1 MPRATRLYQSLWL
14 GDGGAPG
21 DRRLAELLQ
30 RGATA
35 PGPGL
40 PNAARGVRWRS
51 LRACG
56 QRLHGGWLRRCRQA
70 RRHGRKRSVDLCRI
84 RLILHQYLL
93 PRIGRDIGNAA
104 GLSLKSPR
112 FLSSRWGP
120 PQFAWAFFL
129 SEWAIRL
136 VMLTVVPF
144 RRSPAAAQ
152 GWLLLIF
159 FEPWI
164 GLVLYGFVGRPTMSR
179 WRVQQMAKLPQA
191 MAKIRERVLNH
202 LTMQQLVRPEDW
214 TGYLAQK
221 LGRMPSLG
229 GNDAE
234 ILVDYTATL
243 ARLVAEI

>member
-40 PNAARGVRWRS
+40 PDAARGVRWRS

-56 QRLHGGWLRRCRQA
+56 QRLHSVWLRRCRQA
-70 RRHGRKRSVDLCRI
+70 GRHGRKRSVDLCRI

-120 PQFAWAFFL
+120 PHSVEAMHEITVFQKPPDAF
-129 SEWAIRL
+129 
-136 VMLTVVPF
+136 
-144 RRSPAAAQ
+144 
-152 GWLLLIF
+152 GWI
-159 FEPWI
+159 
-164 GLVLYGFVGRPTMSR
+164 
-179 WRVQQMAKLPQA
+179 
-191 MAKIRERVLNH
+191 
-202 LTMQQLVRPEDW
+202 
-214 TGYLAQK
+214 
-221 LGRMPSLG
+221 
-229 GNDAE
+229 
-234 ILVDYTATL
+234 
-243 ARLVAEI
+243 

>member
-70 RRHGRKRSVDLCRI
+70 RRHGRKRSVDLCRM

-93 PRIGRDIGNAA
+93 PRIGRDIGNTA

-120 PQFAWAFFL
+120 PQTHGQILPPGEVYSASTYWTESALLCNLKFG
-129 SEWAIRL
+129 
-136 VMLTVVPF
+136 
-144 RRSPAAAQ
+144 RRTPAS
-152 GWLLLIF
+152 LF
-159 FEPWI
+159 
-164 GLVLYGFVGRPTMSR
+164 GRNR
-179 WRVQQMAKLPQA
+179 A
-191 MAKIRERVLNH
+191 
-202 LTMQQLVRPEDW
+202 
-214 TGYLAQK
+214 
-221 LGRMPSLG
+221 
-229 GNDAE
+229 
-234 ILVDYTATL
+234 
-243 ARLVAEI
+243 

>member
-40 PNAARGVRWRS
+40 PDAARGVRWRS

-56 QRLHGGWLRRCRQA
+56 QRLHSGWLRRCRQA

-120 PQFAWAFFL
+120 PQFARDKAAVGPGEA
-129 SEWAIRL
+129 SEAQLAPLYEKIGQ
-136 VMLTVVPF
+136 LTVERDFF
-144 RRSPAAAQ
+144 RKRSGP
-152 GWLLLIF
+152 
-159 FEPWI
+159 
-164 GLVLYGFVGRPTMSR
+164 
-179 WRVQQMAKLPQA
+179 
-191 MAKIRERVLNH
+191 
-202 LTMQQLVRPEDW
+202 
-214 TGYLAQK
+214 
-221 LGRMPSLG
+221 
-229 GNDAE
+229 
-234 ILVDYTATL
+234 
-243 ARLVAEI
+243 

>member
-1 MPRATRLYQSLWL
+1 MPRATRHYQSLWL

-21 DRRLAELLQ
+21 DRRMAEPLQ

-40 PNAARGVRWRS
+40 PDAARGGRWRS

-56 QRLHGGWLRRCRQA
+56 QRLHSGWLRRCRQA

-120 PQFAWAFFL
+120 PQTPRYL
-129 SEWAIRL
+129 NSEWCIREVREFCQVAQEAGRLMVGSKSRVFKIVKTPVDPAESEALPGIMKDTRTSGSGRPILLTTRHKIRL
-136 VMLTVVPF
+136 PHGAD
-144 RRSPAAAQ
+144 RGSHRS
-152 GWLLLIF
+152 
-159 FEPWI
+159 E
-164 GLVLYGFVGRPTMSR
+164 LY
-179 WRVQQMAKLPQA
+179 Q
-191 MAKIRERVLNH
+191 I
-202 LTMQQLVRPEDW
+202 
-214 TGYLAQK
+214 
-221 LGRMPSLG
+221 
-229 GNDAE
+229 
-234 ILVDYTATL
+234 
-243 ARLVAEI
+243 